1 MKNVSKSTLPVTL
14 LIVAIAL
21 IILPAAALGNT
32 GRENLE
38 LPKTIAKTAQF
49 LEKEMLASDYE
60 GIMEWAMIGLY
71 SAGKDV
77 GSFAKIRE
85 AQIARGEMISEFKNT
100 DYQRSILGVLAAGKN
115 PNVYGNKKLLE
126 SVIAS
131 QLTNGKFADTLSGKG
146 DRLVNAH
153 IWGIISLYAAGRE
166 IPDSEK
172 ALQWLVEHQN
182 ADGGFSIDT
191 EIKESDIDMTAMAI
205 MAMACLGQDAT
216 CAPVQ
221 KALAYLKRQQNDDGS
236 FGAWGISTAESC
248 AQVIQALI
256 MLGIDPTGDAWTK
269 NGGNPLTGL
278 LQFRLDNGAFSH
290 GPERI
295 PNVMA
300 TSQALVA
307 LVDYY
312 TGQPVYKKLR
322 NDQKIKLLQEAFQL
336 GIK

>member
-1 MKNVSKSTLPVTL
+1 MRKTKKSILSITL
-14 LIVAIAL
+14 LIVAMAL
-21 IILPAAALGNT
+21 TVLPSAAPGST
-32 GRENLE
+32 GRESLE
-38 LPKTIAKTAQF
+38 LPKTITKTAQF

-60 GIMEWAMIGLY
+60 GIMEWGMIGLY
-71 SAGKDV
+71 GAGKDV

-100 DYQRSILGVLAAGKN
+100 DYQRSILGALAAGKS
-115 PNVYGNKKLLE
+115 PNAYGNKKLLE
-126 SVIAS
+126 SEIAS
-131 QLTNGKFADTLSGKG
+131 QQANGKFADSLSGEG
-146 DRLVNAH
+146 ARMVNAH
-153 IWGIISLYAAGRE
+153 IWGVISLYAAGQE
-166 IPDSEK
+166 IPNSEK

-205 MAMACLGQDAT
+205 IAMACLGQDAA
-216 CAPVQ
+216 CDPVQ
-221 KALAYLKRQQNDDGS
+221 KALAYLRQQQNDDGS
-236 FGAWGISTAESC
+236 FGAWGIPTAESC
-248 AQVIQALI
+248 AQVIQALT
-256 MLGIDPTGDAWTK
+256 MLGIDPTGDAWVK

-290 GPERI
+290 GPEKI

-312 TGQPVYKKLR
+312 TGQSIYQKLR
-322 NDQKIKLLQEAFQL
+322 DGQEPVKL
-336 GIK
+336 